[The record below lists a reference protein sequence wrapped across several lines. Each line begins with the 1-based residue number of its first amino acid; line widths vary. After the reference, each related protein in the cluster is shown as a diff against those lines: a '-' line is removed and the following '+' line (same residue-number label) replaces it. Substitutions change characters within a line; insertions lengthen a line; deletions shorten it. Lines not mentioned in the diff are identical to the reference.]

1 MATIVQNYNPW
12 REQLA
17 ANLLTPL
24 IGDMIKRSQ
33 EANMNAKY
41 NSLYNTVISSVSGE
55 QQTQPD
61 VNLLSTPAA
70 PEGYNSN
77 GWAKSFHNEYTPF
90 TQFDIGT
97 QSLTRQPVGRATPT
111 PQDILSSLGEQIGTS
126 RYNMLSY
133 TNAYKMLEPAI
144 KLAEQNRL
152 QERGNSVITALGNAT
167 TPQEQFNTLLGG
179 LARGDITNET
189 MEAWRK
195 NNEFN
200 NPHAQPVQIN
210 AGDEVY
216 LAGYNPKNQEYSI
229 SGSVP
234 VGLSPSQV
242 SDIALRT
249 RGYDIQERKNA
260 QDYISDQNDYS
271 LEQDKLTETKRHNT
285 ALEEIAGVKA
295 KNTATKTSGKP
306 SWGAEQKYKR
316 IANDNKELEKRLF
329 QNGERIK
336 KIQEQIEGTSSLEGN
351 TEDYQNQLEI
361 LITENKNLQ
370 EQIYNND
377 AVLEAMEE
385 QYGFSNT
392 QQEYTPLGDNNGDML
407 PPVPQNL
414 RPNGNVVE
422 LQNQSQ
428 FSPTPLGNVAS
439 DDVRPQPQQRR
450 NMMVTPLNIQE
461 EIINSNTSGGNMKQK
476 ESRGIMQCQITQ
488 NGEKL
493 EFEIPSDA
501 IYNEKTDADIDPR
514 NIYNA
519 QQFYKVVKN
528 LQKENPNLTTLD
540 IVKAFYRQGYKLN
553 MGEKDR

>member
-41 NSLYNTVISSVSGE
+41 NSLYNTVMSSVSGE

-61 VNLLSTPAA
+61 VNLLSTSAT

-271 LEQDKLTETKRHNT
+271 LDQDKLTETKRHNT
-285 ALEEIAGVKA
+285 ALEEIARVKA
-295 KNTATKTSGKP
+295 KNTRKKTAGKP
-306 SWGAEQKYKR
+306 SWGVEQKYKR
-316 IANDNKELEKRLF
+316 VANDNKELEKRLF
-329 QNGERIK
+329 KNGEQIK
-336 KIQEQIEGTSSLEGN
+336 KIQKNIEETSLWGGN
-351 TEDYQNQLEI
+351 TEDYQNQLES

-385 QYGFSNT
+385 QYGFSQSGNT
-392 QQEYTPLGDNNGDML
+392 QQNEYTPLGDNNNML
-407 PPVPQNL
+407 PPVSQQY
-414 RPNGNVVE
+414 RPNADIPEVS
-422 LQNQSQ
+422 NQAQS
-428 FSPTPLGNVAS
+428 FPTPLGNVTS
-439 DDVRPQPQQRR
+439 NDIRPRSEDIQG
-450 NMMVTPLNIQE
+450 NGSNIQE
-461 EIINSNTSGGNMKQK
+461 TGQEITVKVPRSFVYQD
-476 ESRGIMQCQITQ
+476 
-488 NGEKL
+488 
-493 EFEIPSDA
+493 SDA
-501 IYNEKTDADIDPR
+501 QAVPPNKRLT
-514 NIYNA
+514 A
-519 QQFYKVVKN
+519 QQLHEYIEHGLEKYKGATADGIIQALYEEGFRV
-528 LQKENPNLTTLD
+528 
-540 IVKAFYRQGYKLN
+540 IR
-553 MGEKDR
+553 